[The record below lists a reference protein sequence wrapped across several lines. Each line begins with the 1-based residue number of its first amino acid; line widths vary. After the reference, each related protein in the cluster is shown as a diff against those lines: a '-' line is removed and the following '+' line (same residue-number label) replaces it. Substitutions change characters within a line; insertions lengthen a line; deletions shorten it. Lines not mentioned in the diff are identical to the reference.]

1 MLPTEWPWMGPLCMS
16 HMEEWERWQGGFRMD
31 LKSDTVVMIFRR
43 NGSNKNISS
52 FYTLY
57 HLLIGT
63 FSVILTQRLNNHH

>member
-1 MLPTEWPWMGPLCMS
+1 
-16 HMEEWERWQGGFRMD
+16 MD